1 MVVYKRT
8 RLQIMLV
15 IFVSAVWWLSKPT
28 EIIAAHGKS
37 ILLVKHFPYF
47 KSQKIAWWEANKDML
62 KEKYGLPV
70 TDEEGFYTVYI
81 LDYGDGYRVNRGTD
95 EDADLLCF
103 DDMKSKANCIEKEPL
118 FRISHSRNIPLS
130 YE

>member
-8 RLQIMLV
+8 RLQIILV
-15 IFVSAVWWLSKPT
+15 IFVSAAWWLSKPT
-28 EIIAAHGKS
+28 EIIAAHGRS

-95 EDADLLCF
+95 EDADLICF
-103 DDMKSKANCIEKEPL
+103 DDMKSNANCIEKEPL

>member
-1 MVVYKRT
+1 MIKRIT
-8 RLQIMLV
+8 LLLA
-15 IFVSAVWWLSKPT
+15 FAVSIGTIWWFSRPV
-28 EIIAAHGKS
+28 EIVAAHQHN

-47 KSQKIAWWEANKDML
+47 KSQKIAWWKANKDML

>member
-1 MVVYKRT
+1 MIKRIT
-8 RLQIMLV
+8 LLLA
-15 IFVSAVWWLSKPT
+15 FAVSIGTIWWFSRPVEIVAV
-28 EIIAAHGKS
+28 HQHN
-37 ILLVKHFPYF
+37 ILLVKHFPYL

-95 EDADLLCF
+95 EDADLICF